1 MAFYNPYN
9 GYNPV
14 NPYMPQMAPQMPVQ
28 APQSVPVQ
36 QTINNT
42 PPVMRCVPV
51 TSRAEVDGFQI
62 PFDGSTTY
70 FADTSNGKIYAKTF
84 NFNNGTAPVV
94 TYIRET
100 DVPVPQYATMD
111 DLKALRE
118 EFLSATKKA
127 VKKNDAE
134 SVDE

>member
-1 MAFYNPYN
+1 MAFNNYNPYSFAPSN
-9 GYNPV
+9 NF
-14 NPYMPQMAPQMPVQ
+14 MPQMHVQATQNGFSPQMV
-28 APQSVPVQ
+28 
-36 QTINNT
+36 NNAS
-42 PPVMRCVPV
+42 PVMRCVPV

-100 DVPVPQYATMD
+100 DVPVPQYATID
-111 DLKALRE
+111 DLNALRE
-118 EFLSATKKA
+118 EFLSKSKKGGE
-127 VKKNDAE
+127 KE
-134 SVDE
+134 